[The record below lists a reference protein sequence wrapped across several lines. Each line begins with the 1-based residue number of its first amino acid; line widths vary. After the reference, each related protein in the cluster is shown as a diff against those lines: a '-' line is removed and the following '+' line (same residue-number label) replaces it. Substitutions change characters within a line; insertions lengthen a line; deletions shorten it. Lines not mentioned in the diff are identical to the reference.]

1 MTEQTVFSWP
11 DSANI
16 CAFVRISHT
25 YPREED
31 QFIPHQIWTHL
42 MAFKVHV
49 VKAENLRGM
58 EYQQRG
64 ILETSVIML
73 LRKGQNQMGT
83 MPQFQYTKE
92 WGGWEK

>member
-1 MTEQTVFSWP
+1 
-11 DSANI
+11 
-16 CAFVRISHT
+16 
-25 YPREED
+25 
-31 QFIPHQIWTHL
+31 

-92 WGGWEK
+92 